1 MDFSNWGW
9 DVGGDTAS
17 GSQNV
22 TTQAIP
28 LPQTFPLEWLNSM

>member
-1 MDFSNWGW
+1 MDFNNWGW
-9 DVGGDTAS
+9 DLGDTSS

-22 TTQAIP
+22 TTQAIA